1 MTSSTQNSGPIART
15 LRDRVADSVRR
26 MILDGVLSPG
36 ERVSPDRLAAEFGT
50 SAMPI
55 REALRELESEELV
68 EFKPYKGVFVTS
80 ISPEDAE
87 EMYVMRAALEAL
99 GAKVGVPNL
108 DPSRLKA
115 MENELEKMYKAIE
128 AEESEAYYAAD
139 RAFHET
145 IYAAAERAGLLK
157 KVRDMRDSS
166 IRYSRLYEGLSGVRE
181 KALSENKDILE
192 ACKNHDVELAASLTH
207 EHIIAAGEGVMQQTK
222 DHLVQAPH
230 ADS

>member
-1 MTSSTQNSGPIART
+1 MTSPARDSEPIART

-50 SAMPI
+50 SAMPV

-68 EFKPYKGVFVTS
+68 EFKPYKGVFVTP

-99 GAKVGVPNL
+99 GARVGASNL
-108 DPSRLKA
+108 DPSILAA
-115 MENELEKMYKAIE
+115 MENELGNMGGAIE
-128 AEESEAYYAAD
+128 AEESEAFYAAD

-145 IYAAAERAGLLK
+145 IYAAAERPGLLR

-166 IRYSRLYEGLSGVRE
+166 ARYSRLYEALPGVRE
-181 KALSENKDILE
+181 RALSENKEILE
-192 ACKNHDVELAASLTH
+192 ACKAQDVESAARLTH
-207 EHIIAAGEGVMQQTK
+207 EHIIAAGKSVMQEAHKHTSQPPS
-222 DHLVQAPH
+222 DRN
-230 ADS
+230 